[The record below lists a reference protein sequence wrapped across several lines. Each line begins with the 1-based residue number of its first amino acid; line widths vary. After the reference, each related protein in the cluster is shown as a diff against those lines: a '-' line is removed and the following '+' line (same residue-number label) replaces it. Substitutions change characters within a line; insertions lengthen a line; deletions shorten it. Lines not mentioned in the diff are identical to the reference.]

1 MYGRGVTMIS
11 ARNRVVQVSSGQPVK
26 MDGILVKEDDYVI
39 ADKCGT
45 VFIPAERA
53 EEVIALGE
61 RIARRQQ
68 GMVDAVRAGRSVAE
82 VMHDEEFESITTASA
97 AS

>member
-1 MYGRGVTMIS
+1 MIS
-11 ARNRVVQVSSGQPVK
+11 ARNRIVQVSSGQPVK

-61 RIARRQQ
+61 RIAHRQQ

-82 VMHDEEFESITTASA
+82 VMHDKEFESITTKSA
-97 AS
+97 TS